1 MKIKSVITASIQDIY
16 QATTVTEARQK
27 LIGLLEQSRI
37 KQVDKVK
44 MIETA
49 TKLNNLN
56 AIYRY
61 ATNAMFKYE
70 GLGVA

>member
-1 MKIKSVITASIQDIY
+1 MKIESIITSSIQEIY
-16 QATTVTEARQK
+16 QATTVTEAKQK
-27 LIGLLEQSRI
+27 LIALLEQSKI
-37 KQVDKVK
+37 KEVDKLK

-49 TKLNNLN
+49 KSLNNLN
-56 AIYRY
+56 AIHRY

>member
-1 MKIKSVITASIQDIY
+1 MQIKSIITTSIQDIY
-16 QATTVTEARQK
+16 KATTVTEARQK
-27 LIGLLEQSRI
+27 LIGLLEQSKI
-37 KQVDKVK
+37 KQVDKLK

-56 AIYRY
+56 AIYQY